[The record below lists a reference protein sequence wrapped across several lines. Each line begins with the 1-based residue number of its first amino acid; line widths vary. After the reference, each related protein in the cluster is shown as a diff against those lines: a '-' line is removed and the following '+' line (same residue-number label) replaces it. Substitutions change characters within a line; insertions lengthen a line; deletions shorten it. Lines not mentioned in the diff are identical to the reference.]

1 MPKSQEYQNLQ
12 SWLHQYGNA
21 AVHWTVFADLN
32 VTQRASDALTDLH
45 SLLRSGSDEELL
57 EFFNRARLNMRSE
70 PKITTES
77 LENTPLAPWAT
88 PTD

>member
-1 MPKSQEYQNLQ
+1 MHKAQEYQNLH
-12 SWLHQYGNA
+12 SWLHHYGNG

-45 SLLRSGSDEELL
+45 RLMRNGSDEELL
-57 EFFNRARLNMRSE
+57 EFFNKARSDMRSE
-70 PKITTES
+70 SKTDMDSPGDMR
-77 LENTPLAPWAT
+77 LALWAT